1 MQLLSDGAVS
11 LSSKG
16 PEVDLF
22 YLKRSRT
29 WEQREMISLMLS
41 PLWTGSLMMGVFKT
55 ILQMIP
61 KGMASEQVLSA
72 ARSRQVLRTHD
83 PPFHCWASLLPSL
96 NAIFP
101 TFRSLSPS
109 QEHSHMVISVL
120 GIPIHTRGFSSLKF
134 LTSLQIYFEKFKIQ
148 RTMPKKT
155 PILSIHLYTKLV
167 TVNILLI

>member
-1 MQLLSDGAVS
+1 MDALFSPQHLGMRLISGEAVR

-16 PEVDLF
+16 PEADLS
-22 YLKRSRT
+22 YLKGSRT

-83 PPFHCWASLLPSL
+83 LPFHCWASLLLSL
-96 NAIFP
+96 NALFP
-101 TFRSLSPS
+101 TFRCFVSISRAFSHGDFSL
-109 QEHSHMVISVL
+109 
-120 GIPIHTRGFSSLKF
+120 GHTHPYTWLFF
-134 LTSLQIYFEKFKIQ
+134 FEVF
-148 RTMPKKT
+148 
-155 PILSIHLYTKLV
+155 
-167 TVNILLI
+167 NIFANLFWEI